1 MRSGNR
7 CNNQLTGVEGFVVEV
22 VVFVDGTVVEVAS
35 YVVSLT
41 TGTVGCSVS
50 TGTILVGS

>member
-1 MRSGNR
+1 M
-7 CNNQLTGVEGFVVEV
+7 CCNQLTVVEGFIVEVVFVVEGFVA
-22 VVFVDGTVVEVAS
+22 EVAS

-50 TGTILVGS
+50 TGSILVGS